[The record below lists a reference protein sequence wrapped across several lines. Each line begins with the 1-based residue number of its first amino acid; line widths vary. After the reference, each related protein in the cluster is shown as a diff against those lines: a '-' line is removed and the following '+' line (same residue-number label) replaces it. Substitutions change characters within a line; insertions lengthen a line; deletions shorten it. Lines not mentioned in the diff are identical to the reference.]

1 MQKNNNLQIRI
12 KESQVININESS
24 NLLYEIEN
32 G

>member
-1 MQKNNNLQIRI
+1 MQKNNDLQIRI
-12 KESQVININESS
+12 KGNQVININESS

>member
-12 KESQVININESS
+12 KGSQVININESS